1 MKRPFGMR
9 KAPFFL
15 LIAVPAIFLLS
26 FVVMYL
32 WNNVLVS
39 VTPVKPVT
47 FWQALGIFLL
57 AKILFGFG
65 GGGRG
70 KRWNSDMKEKW
81 NTMTPE
87 EKEKFRQN
95 WKDRCS
101 NWRRPS
107 QTETNIAE

>member
-9 KAPFFL
+9 KAPFFFM
-15 LIAVPAIFLLS
+15 IAIPAIFLLGLL
-26 FVVMYL
+26 VMFL
-32 WNNVLVS
+32 WNNVLVD

-65 GGGRG
+65 GGKGR
-70 KRWNSDMKEKW
+70 RWNNDMREKW
-81 NTMTPE
+81 ITMSPE
-87 EKEKFRQN
+87 EREKFKQT

-101 NWRRPS
+101 RWGRTSAP
-107 QTETNIAE
+107 ETKTVD